1 MTFYIQC
8 LVERPR
14 NQTRLL
20 NHCQS
25 MKVITASAEITL
37 DSSAAFTSKHSHRL
51 NCGKLS
57 LLNSKECSMV
67 FAVSQKRVCSVMV
80 ILSFSVHQAQD
91 FSAEEETCV
100 GGKMHLPRY
109 HSLPGEQA
117 NKLQQAYCIL
127 MASSTLDAT
136 RPSESIGLCRCFRTN
151 WLIKQAGCPSHDS
164 GMQNKMGGW

>member
-1 MTFYIQC
+1 MTFYIQS

-37 DSSAAFTSKHSHRL
+37 DSSAAFTSKHGHSL

-57 LLNSKECSMV
+57 LLNSIECSMV

-100 GGKMHLPRY
+100 CGKMHLPRY
-109 HSLPGEQA
+109 QSSGRTSNQPATSLLHPDGF
-117 NKLQQAYCIL
+117 NHV
-127 MASSTLDAT
+127 
-136 RPSESIGLCRCFRTN
+136 
-151 WLIKQAGCPSHDS
+151 GCYEAVGVD
-164 GMQNKMGGW
+164 WAV